1 MKKRHFLKIF
11 VGVLGIFLV
20 GTLLAQEKPL
30 TKAEASGFKATS
42 RYRDVMDF
50 IDQLQQ
56 LSPYLRVEKLAESPE
71 GRYVPLLVIGRPLP
85 TPGPQ
90 LKNDP
95 RLVVYFQANIH
106 AGEVEAKEA
115 CLMLARKLVLNPDSE
130 YLKKL
135 IILIAPLFN
144 ADGNEKISPNNRRNQ
159 VGPEE
164 GVGVR
169 ANGLNLDLNR
179 DAMKLESPELRGLLE
194 NVLLRWDPALV
205 FDGHTHNGSYHEE
218 PVTYIW
224 QLNPNGDQS
233 LIDYMSQQM
242 MPSVGKILEKK
253 YQTLSIPHGDFM
265 DVRQA
270 EKGWRPLGPQPR
282 YLTNYIGLRNRLAIL
297 NENYPYK
304 DFQTRVKGC
313 YHLLLAILDYCQQH
327 AEEMKQLIAQAEQRT
342 VRLGMKPGPE
352 DYFIVEYDVEP
363 LSEKIKVRGYEMTL
377 EKRPGKWPRVKINE
391 EKKIIYEMPF
401 YARYVARRKVRYPW
415 GYLIAYPDP
424 EVLENLLRHGLVVE
438 RLTAEVTL
446 EVEAFQITSL
456 KAAERLYQGHHLNK
470 VEGTPKVIQK
480 TFPAGTIFVATGQP
494 LGKVAAYLLEPESD
508 DGLLVWNFFDRYL
521 APQWRRGFNE
531 YPVYKL
537 YQPVPLPKRV
547 VSWAQKAQ

>member
-1 MKKRHFLKIF
+1 MKQKCLIKILGWGLSFL
-11 VGVLGIFLV
+11 LV
-20 GTLLAQEKPL
+20 GSLLAQEKPL
-30 TKAEASGFKATS
+30 TRAEASGFEATS
-42 RYRDVMDF
+42 RYRDVLDF
-50 IDQLQQ
+50 ITQLQR
-56 LSPYLRVEKLAESPE
+56 LSPHIRVEKLAESPE
-71 GRYVPLLVIGRPLP
+71 GRFVPLLVIGRPLP
-85 TPGPQ
+85 SPGPQ
-90 LKNDP
+90 LKHDP
-95 RLVVYFQANIH
+95 RLVIYLQANIH

-115 CLMLARKLVLNPDSE
+115 CLMLARELVMNPDSE

-169 ANGLNLDLNR
+169 PNGLNLDLNR
-179 DAMKLESPELRGLLE
+179 DAMKLESPELRGLLK

-224 QLNPNGDQS
+224 QLNPNGEQS
-233 LIDYMSQQM
+233 LIDYMSQRM
-242 MPSVGKILEKK
+242 MPAVGRILEKK

-265 DVRQA
+265 DVRQP

-297 NENYPYK
+297 NENYPYR
-304 DFQTRVKGC
+304 DFQTRVQGC
-313 YHLLLAILDYCQQH
+313 YHLLLSILDYCQEH
-327 AEEMKQLIAQAEQRT
+327 VEEIKQLISQAEQRT
-342 VRLGMKPGPE
+342 VRLGMEPGPE

-363 LSEKIKVRGYEMTL
+363 LPEKIKVRGYEMTL

-391 EKKIIYEMPF
+391 EKKVTYEMPF
-401 YARYVARRKVRYPW
+401 YAHYTARRQVRYPW
-415 GYLIAYPDP
+415 GYLISYPDP
-424 EVLENLLRHGLVVE
+424 AVLDNLLGHGLVVE

-456 KAAERLYQGHHLNK
+456 KSAERLYQGHHLNK
-470 VEGTPKVIQK
+470 IEGQTKLINKV
-480 TFPAGTIFVATGQP
+480 FPAGTIFVPTGQP

-521 APQWRRGFNE
+521 TPQWRRGFNE
-531 YPVYKL
+531 CPVYKL
-537 YQPVPLPKRV
+537 YRPVPLPKRV
-547 VSWAQKAQ
+547 VSEGDRIG

>member
-1 MKKRHFLKIF
+1 MKQKCLIKILGWGLSFL
-11 VGVLGIFLV
+11 LV
-20 GTLLAQEKPL
+20 GSLLAQEKPL
-30 TKAEASGFKATS
+30 TRAEASGFKATS
-42 RYRDVMDF
+42 RYRDVLDF
-50 IDQLQQ
+50 ITQLQR
-56 LSPYLRVEKLAESPE
+56 LSPLIRVEKLAESPE
-71 GRYVPLLVIGRPLP
+71 GRFVPLLVIGRPLP
-85 TPGPQ
+85 FPGPQ
-90 LKNDP
+90 LKHDP
-95 RLVVYFQANIH
+95 RLVIYLQANIH

-115 CLMLARKLVLNPDSE
+115 CLMLARELVMNPDSE

-169 ANGLNLDLNR
+169 PNGLNLDLNR
-179 DAMKLESPELRGLLE
+179 DAMKLESPELRGLLK

-224 QLNPNGDQS
+224 QLNPNGEQS
-233 LIDYMSQQM
+233 LIDYMSQRM
-242 MPSVGKILEKK
+242 MPAVGRILEKK

-265 DVRQA
+265 DVRQT

-297 NENYPYK
+297 NENYPYR
-304 DFQTRVKGC
+304 DFQTRVQGC
-313 YHLLLAILDYCQQH
+313 YHLLLSILDYCQEH
-327 AEEMKQLIAQAEQRT
+327 VEEIKQLISQAEQRT
-342 VRLGMKPGPE
+342 LRLGMEPGPE
-352 DYFIVEYDVEP
+352 DYFIVEYDLEP
-363 LSEKIKVRGYEMTL
+363 LPEKIKVRGYEMTL

-391 EKKIIYEMPF
+391 EKKVTYEIPF
-401 YARYVARRKVRYPW
+401 YAHYTARRQVRYPW
-415 GYLIAYPDP
+415 GYLISYPDP
-424 EVLENLLRHGLVVE
+424 AVLDNLLGHGLVVE

-456 KAAERLYQGHHLNK
+456 KSAERLYQGHHLNK
-470 VEGTPKVIQK
+470 IEGQTKLVKKV
-480 TFPAGTIFVATGQP
+480 FPAGTIFVPTGQP

-521 APQWRRGFNE
+521 TPQWRRGFNE
-531 YPVYKL
+531 CPVYKL
-537 YQPVPLPKRV
+537 YRPAPLPKRV
-547 VSWAQKAQ
+547 VSEGDRIQ